1 MGKPGRTRLIAL
13 ALCTTSVLAAGLL
26 LRPDRG
32 LPAIE
37 WRVGPADAAAPASA
51 YQPLAPE
58 AHVTANVVGG
68 EPLHVY
74 VASWSAEDGTIAWF
88 PSGLLRSDLR
98 NPIAA
103 GAHELPGR
111 CDGKRLSFRARPGH
125 GVTIWIAVAAREPLR
140 ELDETF
146 ARLRQVSNQTFTDGS
161 IVVSNPRQGAPIAG
175 PGSAPPGL
183 LMDAAGLP
191 PDLPPNGPMRAVD
204 GRPGVWVAVWR
215 TVAERDAEGLPLRQQ
230 PLEALRPMLLQQ
242 QGPQPEGSTPG
253 PMPPAPPAPA
263 PRGR

>member
-1 MGKPGRTRLIAL
+1 MGKAERTRVIAL
-13 ALCTTSVLAAGLL
+13 ALCIGTVLAVALL
-26 LRPDRG
+26 LRPGGG

-37 WRVGPADAAAPASA
+37 WRAGPAAAAAPATA
-51 YQPLAPE
+51 YQPLAPD
-58 AHVTANVVGG
+58 AHVTASIECD

-98 NPIAA
+98 NPLGA

-161 IVVSNPRQGAPIAG
+161 IVVSNPRQGQPIAG
-175 PGSAPPGL
+175 PGTAPPGL
-183 LMDAAGLP
+183 LMEAAGLP
-191 PDLPPNGPMRAVD
+191 PDAPPNGPMRAVD

-215 TVAERDAEGLPLRQQ
+215 TVAERDADGLPLRQQ

-242 QGPQPEGSTPG
+242 QGPMPAGSTPA
-253 PMPPAPPAPA
+253 PPPAP
-263 PRGR
+263 GGK